1 MLVLA
6 VALSWGWPR
15 PASPELVDPAPYD
28 ALLRVFV
35 HAGKVHYAA
44 LAAHRADLD
53 RFLDAL
59 AEVDPESGT
68 DEEQTALWINVY
80 NAGTLSL
87 LLDHSPI
94 RRSSFLGY
102 LYPENSIRHI
112 ADAWDRVQV
121 RVGGTEFTLN
131 EIAHEIL
138 RKRFQEP
145 RVLFAL
151 ASGARSSP
159 VLRGEAYVAAHLD
172 EQLESAARAYLDD
185 PEHGFRIEPER
196 HTVWVSRLFL
206 WFGRDFVPAHAE
218 GPLAESG
225 KFSETEAAVLHF
237 IRARRPPA
245 EQALLDGGD
254 FALRYLRHDWR
265 LNGQ

>member
-1 MLVLA
+1 MWVLA
-6 VALSWGWPR
+6 VALAWGWPR
-15 PASPELVDPAPYD
+15 PASAELVDPAPYD

-59 AEVDPESGT
+59 AEVDPDSGT

-87 LLDHSPI
+87 LLDHYPI

-102 LYPENSIRHI
+102 LYPEDSIRHI

-121 RVGGTEFTLN
+121 RVGGLEFTLN

-151 ASGARSSP
+151 ASGAHSSP
-159 VLRGEAYVAAHLD
+159 VLRGEAYLAGRLN

-185 PEHGFRIEPER
+185 PEHGFRIDPEQ

-206 WFGRDFVPAHAE
+206 WFGRDFLPAHAE

-225 KFSETEAAVLHF
+225 KFSETETAVLHF
-237 IRARRPPA
+237 IRARRPPE
-245 EQALLDGGD
+245 EQALLDAGE
-254 FALRYLRHDWR
+254 FAVRYLRHDWR